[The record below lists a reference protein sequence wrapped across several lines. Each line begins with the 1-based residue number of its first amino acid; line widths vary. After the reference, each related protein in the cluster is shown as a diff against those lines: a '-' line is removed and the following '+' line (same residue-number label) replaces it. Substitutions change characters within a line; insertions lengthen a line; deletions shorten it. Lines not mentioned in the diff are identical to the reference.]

1 MLHQSSIYFI
11 DSINPWFSVLMQI
24 SAKVVAHG
32 ITITVE
38 ISDSLAN
45 YANTTAVVEMST

>member
-1 MLHQSSIYFI
+1 
-11 DSINPWFSVLMQI
+11 MQI
-24 SAKVVAHG
+24 SAKVMAHG

-38 ISDSLAN
+38 ISDSFAN